1 MDLCEIVIENTSDDL
16 LTIQYHPIQD
26 RIVIQQN
33 GNFTQI
39 QGRPTIPRFQ
49 YFWHMQTVLQSI

>member
-1 MDLCEIVIENTSDDL
+1 MYKMDLCEIEIENTSDDL
-16 LTIQYHPIQD
+16 LAIQYQPIQD

-39 QGRPTIPRFQ
+39 QGRPIIPRFK
-49 YFWHMQTVLQSI
+49 YF